1 MKNLK
6 SYSCDICNKNY
17 SSYQSLWIH
26 NKKFHSI
33 DVNTS
38 VNTKEIK
45 YCNICNKNYASRT
58 SLWNHNK
65 KFHSINVNT
74 NINTNVNTSVNTKEI
89 KCNNCSKIFKSRQAK
104 SLHIKKYCKVIK
116 DSEVKVE
123 STKII
128 LSNNINNQLINLIV
142 DKTNIIEELQLKINN
157 NENINLT
164 EATKIPTTLNLNN
177 VIIVSR
183 SEDNYINATQLCQAG
198 NKEFNDWYLLDSTK
212 QLINEI
218 TIETKIIVSQLVEIN
233 NEFNQDIWLHPD
245 LAIQLA
251 QWISIKF
258 GLHVIRWIRTFF
270 INGTISNDAK
280 LLDDKNREIRLKDHK
295 IQLLQDAF
303 VKKQHRKHYTDKNV
317 IYMLTT
323 EDNKKKRIYIIG
335 KATNF
340 KNRLSCYN
348 KTSEH
353 EVVYYKSCCK
363 DMLNTIE
370 SVILIKLNE
379 YQEKANRDRFI
390 LPSEKD
396 ITFFTNIIENCINFF
411 N

>member
-1 MKNLK
+1 MKSLK
-6 SYSCDICNKNY
+6 SYSCDICKKNY

-26 NKKFHSI
+26 NKKFHVQKVTEKVTESNDKI
-33 DVNTS
+33 NKTD
-38 VNTKEIK
+38 TKVTERNGNNLKCK
-45 YCNICNKNYASRT
+45 YCD
-58 SLWNHNK
+58 
-65 KFHSINVNT
+65 
-74 NINTNVNTSVNTKEI
+74 
-89 KCNNCSKIFKSRQAK
+89 KIFKWKQNK
-104 SLHIKKYCKVIK
+104 YEHEKKVCKVKK
-116 DSEVKVE
+116 DNEVKVE
-123 STKII
+123 ATKII
-128 LSNNINNQLINLIV
+128 TNNNNNNINNQLINLIV
-142 DKTNIIEELQLKINN
+142 DKTNIIEELQLKMHN
-157 NENINLT
+157 NENIINTNLIET
-164 EATKIPTTLNLNN
+164 NKIPITLNLNN

-183 SEDNYINATQLCQAG
+183 SKDNYINATQLCQAG
-198 NKEFNDWYLLDSTK
+198 NKKFNHWYSLDNTK
-212 QLINEI
+212 QLINILESKAGI
-218 TIETKIIVSQLVEIN
+218 PALELIEIN
-233 NEFNQDIWLHPD
+233 KGGNHLGSWIHPD

-251 QWISIKF
+251 QWISPIF
-258 GLHVIRWIRTFF
+258 SLQVSSWIRTLFT
-270 INGTISNDAK
+270 NGNVSIDIK
-280 LLDDKNREIRLKDHK
+280 ILEDKNKEIRLKDHK

-303 VKKQHRKHYTDKNV
+303 VKKQQRTNYPDKNV

-353 EVVYYKSCCK
+353 EVIYHKECNK

-396 ITFFTNIIENCINFF
+396 ITFFINIIENCINFF